1 MKPKQFQMF
10 DLHVLQG
17 WPVAKVAEAL
27 GVGRMQVDLAR
38 HRLGSGLRKD
48 LGRLSAQLS

>member
-1 MKPKQFQMF
+1 MF
-10 DLHVLQG
+10 VLHVLQD
-17 WPVAKVAEAL
+17 WPVAKVAKVAEAL

-48 LGRLSAQLS
+48 LGRLSAQLP